1 MDSLF
6 GEHKK
11 FKSSDRK
18 RIARLK
24 APVPGGACSVEIA
37 AMDLKSETLIRMS
50 MSPIPLRQD
59 YRIAYAKRR
68 RSPPD
73 LKKVVAALQ
82 S

>member
-11 FKSSDRK
+11 FKNSDRK
-18 RIARLK
+18 RIARRK
-24 APVPGGACSVEIA
+24 APIPEGACSVEMA

-59 YRIAYAKRR
+59 YWIAYAKRR
-68 RSPPD
+68 KSPPD
-73 LKKVVAALQ
+73 AKKFVTAL
-82 S
+82 